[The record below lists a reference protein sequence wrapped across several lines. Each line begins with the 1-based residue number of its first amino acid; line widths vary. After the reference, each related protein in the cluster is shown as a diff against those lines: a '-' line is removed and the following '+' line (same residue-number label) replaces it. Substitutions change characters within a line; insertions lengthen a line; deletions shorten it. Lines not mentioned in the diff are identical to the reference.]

1 MKRTIINMLV
11 IAATISLVGCS
22 SNTKS
27 ENMTVGAVS
36 GAVVG
41 GVAGSFIGQGT
52 GQIVAAGVGA
62 VVGALVGSEIGKNMD
77 STDATNTYKAMNKNK
92 KNKAM
97 TWKNTQ
103 TGTMY
108 TVVPT
113 SKVMTY
119 GNYNY
124 CRTYRATAMYNNQ
137 QDKKFMSGTACR
149 LDNGTWQTIS
159 S

>member
-1 MKRTIINMLV
+1 MKRTLINMLI
-11 IAATISLVGCS
+11 IAASFSLAACS

-27 ENMTVGAVS
+27 ENTTVGAVS

-41 GVAGSFIGQGT
+41 GVAGSFIGAGT

-62 VVGALVGSEIGKNMD
+62 IVGALVGGEIGNRMD
-77 STDATNTYKAMNKNK
+77 STDASNTYKAMNSHS

-113 SKVMTY
+113 SHMMTV
-119 GNYNY
+119 GDNSH
-124 CRTYRATAMYNNQ
+124 CRTFRATALQ
-137 QDKKFMSGTACR
+137 SGESQKVISGTACR
-149 LDNGTWQTIS
+149 MSNGTWKTINS
-159 S
+159 